1 MLRSTIVWAFRAALR
16 VQKSWS
22 MNSSSSSSSL
32 NGPISSS
39 QERLLLPL
47 QRLTPHSLS
56 RRVREALATFVAVA
70 KCFAQAV
77 RLPPPDLGDQQ
88 LAIGLLT
95 LQRGS
100 VDPETGRAGMWN
112 SCPPR
117 GEGCRRYR

>member
-22 MNSSSSSSSL
+22 MNSSSSSCSL

-56 RRVREALATFVAVA
+56 GRVREALATFVAVA
-70 KCFAQAV
+70 KCSAQGV
-77 RLPPPDLGDQQ
+77 RLPPPD
-88 LAIGLLT
+88 
-95 LQRGS
+95 
-100 VDPETGRAGMWN
+100 PEINNWQ
-112 SCPPR
+112 
-117 GEGCRRYR
+117 